1 MGRMGITFLCKGIK
15 HEGVKLSMESFLDTI
30 WNRNLYIGI
39 PLGAFCCSLFLLF
52 CFFHT
57 MRSRTIREKPENPRP
72 SAGADR
78 LPGLDGQCEP
88 YETWDISRNYFLA

>member
-1 MGRMGITFLCKGIK
+1 MGITFLCKGIK

-57 MRSRTIREKPENPRP
+57 MRNRTIRGLRLVLT
-72 SAGADR
+72 

>member
-1 MGRMGITFLCKGIK
+1 
-15 HEGVKLSMESFLDTI
+15 MESFLDTI

-52 CFFHT
+52 SFFHT
-57 MRSRTIREKPENPRP
+57 MRNRTIR
-72 SAGADR
+72 GLADR

-88 YETWDISRNYFLA
+88 YETWNISRSFLLA

>member
-1 MGRMGITFLCKGIK
+1 MGITFLCKGIK

-39 PLGAFCCSLFLLF
+39 PLGAFAAPFFCCSVFPY
-52 CFFHT
+52 H
-57 MRSRTIREKPENPRP
+57 EEPDNPR
-72 SAGADR
+72 SSVGADR
-78 LPGLDGQCEP
+78 LPDLDGQCEP

>member
-39 PLGAFCCSLFLLF
+39 PLGAFCCSLFSVVLF
-52 CFFHT
+52 FPYH
-57 MRSRTIREKPENPRP
+57 EEPDNPRS

-78 LPGLDGQCEP
+78 LPDLDGQCEP

>member
-1 MGRMGITFLCKGIK
+1 MGITFLCKGIK

-52 CFFHT
+52 CF
-57 MRSRTIREKPENPRP
+57 SIP
-72 SAGADR
+72 
-78 LPGLDGQCEP
+78 
-88 YETWDISRNYFLA
+88 

>member
-1 MGRMGITFLCKGIK
+1 MGITFLCKGIK

-39 PLGAFCCSLFLLF
+39 PLGAFCCSLFCCSVF
-52 CFFHT
+52 PYH
-57 MRSRTIREKPENPRP
+57 EEPDNPRP